1 VFILVNLA
9 AIPPTVRGVA
19 PKTPLDARCV
29 PNTIKH
35 HIYRGCC
42 RRHTHWHQPTPPVAA
57 ATFAC
62 RPMHFGRNAIT
73 HSWNQTASS
82 RSRQENFLHDEY
94 LPYAWDPRT
103 LEWTAA
109 EIHNAQ
115 RLDPETV
122 VKVTSWHLGDIP
134 GGRKGSRRTF
144 AAMDCLR
151 QKFGELPTQTVVM
164 LQEVTRHLHR
174 HILENLWVQH
184 NFQLSNV
191 LPRKGRDSGPKDISR
206 LGQRPDWESYNI
218 MASKDLPVRGCFY
231 KRIPGC
237 VSRTG
242 ALFMDLVCQPGQS
255 DPQPPEKH
263 VIRLCSA

>member
-1 VFILVNLA
+1 
-9 AIPPTVRGVA
+9 
-19 PKTPLDARCV
+19 
-29 PNTIKH
+29 
-35 HIYRGCC
+35 
-42 RRHTHWHQPTPPVAA
+42 
-57 ATFAC
+57 
-62 RPMHFGRNAIT
+62 MHFGRNAIT
-73 HSWNQTASS
+73 HSWNQAASS

-122 VKVTSWHLGDIP
+122 VKVTSWYLGDIP

-191 LPRKGRDSGPKDISR
+191 LPRKGREMGFNKDTVKVGMNEGDPSGPRVYLDKF
-206 LGQRPDWESYNI
+206 LY
-218 MASKDLPVRGCFY
+218 SKSLETV
-231 KRIPGC
+231 
-237 VSRTG
+237 
-242 ALFMDLVCQPGQS
+242 ALCEDEIVGTMSLRDAGETPAEV
-255 DPQPPEKH
+255 
-263 VIRLCSA
+263 